1 MKRRKLG
8 EILLEEGL
16 ITDEQLETALTIQKG
31 KNKKLGKVLIEL
43 GYINDMQV
51 AETLTKQ
58 LSLQMVDCK
67 DYNPSMEILSLVPKE
82 IAESKLV
89 LPLELKNKNLLIAMA
104 NPLEWET
111 IEDISFETGLKL
123 TVAISSEN
131 NILNAIEKY
140 YGASDETWN
149 VLKELPSYDGVEF
162 IKESIDEERQTSV
175 FQSVYQ
181 DSDAPPIV
189 RLVTMV
195 IADAVKS
202 GASDIHIEPREKNVQ
217 VRYRIDGA
225 LKNIQIYPKQ
235 IQEAVASRIKIISNL
250 DITNRRFPQD
260 GRSALRLEN
269 KNVDLRISTLPS
281 VYGETV
287 VIRLLD
293 ATTGLIALSHLGI
306 ADNIL
311 KPLIEI
317 FTQPQGMLL
326 VTGPTGSGKTT
337 TLYSILQQLRTE
349 TKNIITLEDPV
360 EYKLGEIT
368 QVHINEAIGFT
379 FANALRSVLRQDPD
393 IVMVGEIRDMETAEI
408 GARAALT
415 GHFVLSTVHT
425 NDTVSTV
432 NRLID
437 IGLKPFLVTAAV
449 SGIIAQ
455 RLIRKICTNCKV
467 EAPAPEELSRFEVTH
482 FKTYYKGEGCEKCNH
497 TGYKGR
503 IGIYELLKM
512 ETKLKRLISKHFTV
526 DELWDVARETGTKS
540 LFEDAWAKVGEGITT
555 VEEVLS
561 KIPYPLFLDEMR
573 KEREQKNDTE
583 VLTAADNL

>member
-51 AETLTKQ
+51 AEALTKQ

-67 DYNPSMEILSLVPKE
+67 NYNPSQEVLSLVPKE

-131 NILNAIEKY
+131 NILTAIEKY

-149 VLKELPSYDGVEF
+149 VLKELPSYDVEF
-162 IKESIDEERQTSV
+162 IKESIDEQKQTSV
-175 FQSVYQ
+175 VQSVFQ
-181 DSDAPPIV
+181 DSEAPPIV

-217 VRYRIDGA
+217 VRYRIDGS

-293 ATTGLIALSHLGI
+293 ATTGLIPLSHLGI

-467 EAPAPEELSRFEVTH
+467 EAPEPEELSRFEVTH

-526 DELWDVARETGTKS
+526 DELWGVARETGTKS
-540 LFEDAWAKVGEGITT
+540 LFEDAWAKVGDGITT

-573 KEREQKNDTE
+573 KERERKNDTE
-583 VLTAADNL
+583 ILAAADTL